1 MNFGFSTIRLVL
13 ANVLP
18 NTIVQLASFGTK
30 MIANVNVSKSFR
42 LFVILLQKFGI
53 RKHAVVSQIP

>member
-18 NTIVQLASFGTK
+18 NTIVQLVSFGTR
-30 MIANVNVSKSFR
+30 MIANANVSKSFQ
-42 LFVILLQKFGI
+42 LFVMLLLKFGI
-53 RKHAVVSQIP
+53 LKHAVVSLSP